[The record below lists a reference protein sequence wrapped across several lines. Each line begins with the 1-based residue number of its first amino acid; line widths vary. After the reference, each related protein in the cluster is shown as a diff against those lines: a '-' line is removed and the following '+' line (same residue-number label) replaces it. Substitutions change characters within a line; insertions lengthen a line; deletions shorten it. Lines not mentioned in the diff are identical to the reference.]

1 MGGLDEVVSVGLDES
16 RSGICIDGCLVGAGG
31 TTELGLTTPD
41 LDDPCF
47 AFLWP
52 QRLGRLSISTVLDRV
67 FLLSP
72 ANG

>member
-16 RSGICIDGCLVGAGG
+16 RSGICIDGCLVGVGA
-31 TTELGLTTPD
+31 TTELGLTTPN

-52 QRLGRLSISTVLDRV
+52 Q
-67 FLLSP
+67 
-72 ANG
+72 